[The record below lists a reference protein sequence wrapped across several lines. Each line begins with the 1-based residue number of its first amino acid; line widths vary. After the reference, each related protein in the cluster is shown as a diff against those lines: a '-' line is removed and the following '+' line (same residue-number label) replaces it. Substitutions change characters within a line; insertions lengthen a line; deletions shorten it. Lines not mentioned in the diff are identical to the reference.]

1 MGSNFIQRWSKNKSE
16 SQSEATESTL
26 QAEVVDT
33 FSNDTVIEESV
44 DNECQPLPSMSD
56 VDSLESHSS
65 LAGFLAKGVEKS
77 IKKAAMKKIFLSSDF
92 NVLDGL
98 TDYDQDFSSVGSLPA
113 EVAQNLRK
121 WIKEEEEI
129 EPQSVTEPLMEE
141 NDEIASH
148 NEMSDGEESLLPTD
162 PEEPLN
168 NDIDTTKKTT

>member
-1 MGSNFIQRWSKNKSE
+1 MGNNFIQRWSKIKTESHSKASE
-16 SQSEATESTL
+16 STQKTG
-26 QAEVVDT
+26 VVDEIST
-33 FSNDTVIEESV
+33 DSASDEPINNESL
-44 DNECQPLPSMSD
+44 PLPSMSD
-56 VDSLESHSS
+56 VDALESNSS
-65 LAGFLAKGVEKS
+65 LAGFLSEGVEKS

-129 EPQSVTEPLMEE
+129 EPQLVTEPLMEE
-141 NDEIASH
+141 NDEIGSN
-148 NEMSDGEESLLPTD
+148 NEVSDGEEPLLTTA
-162 PEEPLN
+162 PEEPLS